1 MQLYRL
7 WYYLISSLQFDVF
20 FVECNTPIET
30 VQNTSTE
37 LKDAMSNFKR
47 ACSVAGVTSSAKA
60 SLEECIDGLK
70 QLIRTDDDEDALE
83 VIIALFE
90 VIKFLWQKS
99 AQNWFPKSLA
109 NLLSVKLDNQY
120 SLYASSGTMTKIAPF
135 LFKPF

>member
-1 MQLYRL
+1 MRICRINPDLLCIIKKCKQSSLDNHMQLYLL
-7 WYYLISSLQFDVF
+7 WNYLISSLQFDVF
-20 FVECNTPIET
+20 FAECNTPIET

-83 VIIALFE
+83 VYHCIF
-90 VIKFLWQKS
+90 
-99 AQNWFPKSLA
+99 
-109 NLLSVKLDNQY
+109 
-120 SLYASSGTMTKIAPF
+120 
-135 LFKPF
+135 

>member
-1 MQLYRL
+1 MGVVCSNKVCLPSNHML
-7 WYYLISSLQFDVF
+7 MHKFKLITKCSIEKFGFFPFQFDVF
-20 FVECNTPIET
+20 FAECNTPIET

-90 VIKFLWQKS
+90 VIKCSCSKNVHRTGFL
-99 AQNWFPKSLA
+99 
-109 NLLSVKLDNQY
+109 
-120 SLYASSGTMTKIAPF
+120 
-135 LFKPF
+135 